1 MADDNKIYSPPTIED
16 QPFPFQEGIASFG
29 TDKRDTKEIYQ
40 VPTVKGNKLPTKKIA
55 YELLGSAL
63 NTRSRKVLGEFTLA
77 ESGGFQIGKYVN
89 GVTGDLR
96 ITPNGIT
103 ARDKAGITTFVLD
116 ATTGSAVFKGT
127 IQAGTLIGGE
137 VVVGDNRVIID
148 GANSRIVVYDD
159 DGIPRILIGYQ
170 ENGF

>member
-1 MADDNKIYSPPTIED
+1 MTDEKIYKPTVIED
-16 QPFPFQEGIASFG
+16 QPFPNQESDSSFSSG
-29 TDKRDTKEIYQ
+29 DRDTKDTFQ
-40 VPTVKGNKLPTKKIA
+40 VPKVKNLGLPTRKIA
-55 YELLGSAL
+55 YELIGPAL
-63 NTRSRKVLGEFTLA
+63 NTKSRKVLGEFTLA
-77 ESGGFQIGKYVN
+77 QSGGFQIGKYVN

-103 ARDKAGITTFVLD
+103 ARDKNGLTTFVLD

-148 GANSRIVVYDD
+148 GANSRIVVYDN

>member
-1 MADDNKIYSPPTIED
+1 MTDDKIYSPPTIED
-16 QPFPFQEGIASFG
+16 QPYPTEETEVAFS
-29 TDKRDTKEIYQ
+29 TDDKDTKDTYQ
-40 VPTVKGNKLPTKKIA
+40 VPKIKNLGLPTRKIA
-55 YELLGSAL
+55 YELIGSAI

-96 ITPNGIT
+96 ITPNGIV
-103 ARDKAGITTFVLD
+103 ARDKAGIETFVLD